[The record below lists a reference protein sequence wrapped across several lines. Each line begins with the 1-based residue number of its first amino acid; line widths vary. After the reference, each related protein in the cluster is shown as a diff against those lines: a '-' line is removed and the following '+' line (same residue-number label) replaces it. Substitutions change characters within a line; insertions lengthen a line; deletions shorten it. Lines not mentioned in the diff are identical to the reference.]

1 MTGVA
6 PAFAVIV
13 ITAAFLF
20 VKVVADFVVAIVA
33 VTRMDKIKALGACTK
48 VSATEAVPGPGML
61 SAIDI
66 IRLIGRRIGVWQPV
80 MLSMLA
86 PAHLANQVLDE
97 IASAANYF

>member
-1 MTGVA
+1 MAIYAAGVVTGVA

-13 ITAAFLF
+13 ITAAF
-20 VKVVADFVVAIVA
+20 
-33 VTRMDKIKALGACTK
+33 
-48 VSATEAVPGPGML
+48 
-61 SAIDI
+61 
-66 IRLIGRRIGVWQPV
+66 